1 MNYLHLWIEDEGGA
15 IEIGKRNK
23 VCGNTKIS
31 SIEGVLVTIG
41 DDNLFSTNVDFKTGD
56 SHSIISVQTGKRIN
70 PSMSIKVGNHNWFG
84 HNVTILK
91 GVELKENVIIG
102 TGSIVTKS
110 PEASNVILVGSPAKI
125 IRQGITWNIERVSNF

>member
-1 MNYLHLWIEDEGGA
+1 MNYLSLWIEDEGGS
-15 IEIGKRNK
+15 IVIGNGNN
-23 VCGNTKIS
+23 VCGSTKIS
-31 SIEGVLVTIG
+31 SIEGVPVVVG
-41 DDNLFSTNVDFKTGD
+41 NDNLFSTNVDFKTGD

-91 GVELKENVIIG
+91 GVELKENVIVG

-110 PEASNVILVGSPAKI
+110 PEETNIVLAGTPAKVI
-125 IRQGITWNIERVSNF
+125 KRGVGWNITRVQDF